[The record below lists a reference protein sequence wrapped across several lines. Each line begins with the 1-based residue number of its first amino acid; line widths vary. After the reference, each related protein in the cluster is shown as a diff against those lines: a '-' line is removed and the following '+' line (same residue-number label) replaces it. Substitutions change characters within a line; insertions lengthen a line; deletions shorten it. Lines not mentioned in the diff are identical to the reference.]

1 MINEVLIVS
10 SRVRVLKRVMLMN
23 SPRRGNG
30 ESGVSGSCSKVGLG
44 VLSSESS
51 LASNWFILLSN
62 WAVNWA
68 NCSDIV
74 FSRASCAV
82 SMDDSG

>member
-1 MINEVLIVS
+1 MEKVGF
-10 SRVRVLKRVMLMN
+10 RVLVQ
-23 SPRRGNG
+23 RG
-30 ESGVSGSCSKVGLG
+30 GLG

-51 LASNWFILLSN
+51 LASNRFILLSN

-74 FSRASCAV
+74 FSRASCGL